1 MRKLF
6 NIKFESNCY
15 WSNRSNGRE
24 LIKILLLR
32 SEVKH
37 ILVLTRKKLEVS
49 STKLDVHVINFAEID
64 KYRNII
70 KGDILFSALGTTLK
84 DAKSKTKQFEVD
96 YTYQYNLAK
105 ISSENNVKTLS
116 LVSSSGANEN
126 SLFFYPKIK
135 GLLESSVKQLSF
147 ENIQIYQPP
156 FLIRQSDVM
165 RVNEKIGIFIF
176 KALNSVG
183 VLNSLKPLSVSRLA
197 EKMVNEALKKHPQR
211 VMVFENKDI
220 IV

>member
-1 MRKLF
+1 MKA
-6 NIKFESNCY
+6 IVIGATGAT
-15 WSNRSNGRE
+15 GRE

-37 ILVLTRKKLEVS
+37 ILALTRKKLEVS
-49 STKLDVHVINFAEID
+49 SPKLDVHVVNFAEID
-64 KYRNII
+64 KYSSII

-135 GLLESSVKQLSF
+135 GLLESSVKQLNF

-165 RVNEKIGIFIF
+165 RSNEKIGIFIF

-183 VLNSLKPLSVSRLA
+183 ILNSLRPLPVSRLA
-197 EKMVNEALKKHPQR
+197 EKMVDESLTKHPQR

-220 IV
+220 ID

>member
-1 MRKLF
+1 MKA
-6 NIKFESNCY
+6 IVIGATGAT
-15 WSNRSNGRE
+15 GRE
-24 LIKILLLR
+24 LIKKLLQN
-32 SEVKH
+32 SVIKH
-37 ILVLTRKKLEVS
+37 ILVFTRKKLDVS
-49 STKLDVHVINFAEID
+49 SPKLDVRLINFAEID

-70 KGDILFSALGTTLK
+70 NGDILFSALGTTLK

-126 SLFFYPKIK
+126 SLFFYPRIK
-135 GLLESSVKQLSF
+135 GLLESSVKQLNF

-165 RVNEKIGIFIF
+165 RGNEKIGIFIF

-183 VLNSLKPLSVSRLA
+183 ILNSLKPLSVSKLA

-211 VMVFENKDI
+211 VIVFENKDI
-220 IV
+220 II

>member
-1 MRKLF
+1 MKA
-6 NIKFESNCY
+6 IVIGATGAT
-15 WSNRSNGRE
+15 GRE
-24 LIKILLLR
+24 LIKILLQN
-32 SEVKH
+32 SVVKH
-37 ILVLTRKKLEVS
+37 ILVFTRKKLDVS
-49 STKLDVHVINFAEID
+49 SPKLDVQVINFAEID

-165 RVNEKIGIFIF
+165 RSNEKIGIFIF

-183 VLNSLKPLSVSRLA
+183 ILNSLKPLPVSRLA
-197 EKMVNEALKKHPQR
+197 EKMVDEALKKHPKR
-211 VMVFENKDI
+211 VMIFENKDI
-220 IV
+220 IN

>member
-1 MRKLF
+1 MKA
-6 NIKFESNCY
+6 IVIGATGAT
-15 WSNRSNGRE
+15 GRE

-32 SEVKH
+32 SEFKH
-37 ILVLTRKKLEVS
+37 ILALTRKKLEVS
-49 STKLDVHVINFAEID
+49 SPKLDVHVVNFAEID
-64 KYRNII
+64 KYSSII

-135 GLLESSVKQLSF
+135 GLLESSVKQLNF

-165 RVNEKIGIFIF
+165 RSNEKIGIFIF

-183 VLNSLKPLSVSRLA
+183 ILNSLRPLPVSRLA
-197 EKMVNEALKKHPQR
+197 EKMVDESLTKQPQR

-220 IV
+220 ID

>member
-1 MRKLF
+1 MKA
-6 NIKFESNCY
+6 IVIGATGAT
-15 WSNRSNGRE
+15 GRE
-24 LIKILLLR
+24 LIKKLLQN
-32 SEVKH
+32 SIVKH
-37 ILVLTRKKLEVS
+37 ILVFTRKKLDVS
-49 STKLDVHVINFAEID
+49 SPKLDVHVINFAEID
-64 KYRNII
+64 KYSSII
-70 KGDILFSALGTTLK
+70 NGDILFSALGTTLK

-135 GLLESSVKQLSF
+135 GLLESSVKQLNF

-165 RVNEKIGIFIF
+165 RGNEKIGIFIF

-183 VLNSLKPLSVSRLA
+183 ILNSLKPLPVSRLA
-197 EKMVNEALKKHPQR
+197 DKMVNEALKKHPKR

-220 IV
+220 ID

>member
-1 MRKLF
+1 MKA
-6 NIKFESNCY
+6 IVIGATGAT
-15 WSNRSNGRE
+15 GRE

-37 ILVLTRKKLEVS
+37 ILALTRKKLEVS
-49 STKLDVHVINFAEID
+49 SPKLDVHVVNFAEID
-64 KYRNII
+64 KYSSII
-70 KGDILFSALGTTLK
+70 NGDILFSALGTTLK

-126 SLFFYPKIK
+126 SLFFYPRIK
-135 GLLESSVKQLSF
+135 GLLESSVKQLNF

-165 RVNEKIGIFIF
+165 RSNEKIGIFIF

-183 VLNSLKPLSVSRLA
+183 ILNSLRPLPVSRLA
-197 EKMVNEALKKHPQR
+197 EKMVDESLTKQPQR

-220 IV
+220 ID

>member
-1 MRKLF
+1 MKA
-6 NIKFESNCY
+6 IVIGATGAT
-15 WSNRSNGRE
+15 GRE
-24 LIKILLLR
+24 LIKKLLQN
-32 SEVKH
+32 SIIKN
-37 ILVLTRKKLEVS
+37 ILVFTRKKLDVS
-49 STKLDVHVINFAEID
+49 SPKLDVHVINFAEID

-70 KGDILFSALGTTLK
+70 NGDILFSALGTTLK

-135 GLLESSVKQLSF
+135 GLLESSVKQL
-147 ENIQIYQPP
+147 
-156 FLIRQSDVM
+156 
-165 RVNEKIGIFIF
+165 IF

-183 VLNSLKPLSVSRLA
+183 ILNSLRPLPVAKLA
-197 EKMVNEALKKHPQR
+197 DKMVNESLKKHPQR

-220 IV
+220 ID

>member
-1 MRKLF
+1 MKA
-6 NIKFESNCY
+6 IVIGATGAT
-15 WSNRSNGRE
+15 GRE

-165 RVNEKIGIFIF
+165 RVNEKIGIFVF

-220 IV
+220 II

>member
-1 MRKLF
+1 MKA
-6 NIKFESNCY
+6 IVIGATGAT
-15 WSNRSNGRE
+15 GRE

-37 ILVLTRKKLEVS
+37 ILVLTRKKLKVS

-70 KGDILFSALGTTLK
+70 KGDILFSAFGTTLK

-135 GLLESSVKQLSF
+135 GLLESSVKQLNF

-220 IV
+220 II

>member
-1 MRKLF
+1 MKAIVIGA
-6 NIKFESNCY
+6 NGAT
-15 WSNRSNGRE
+15 GRE

-37 ILVLTRKKLEVS
+37 ILALTRKKLEVS
-49 STKLDVHVINFAEID
+49 SPKLDVHVVNFAEID
-64 KYRNII
+64 KYSSII

-135 GLLESSVKQLSF
+135 GLLESSVKQLNF

-165 RVNEKIGIFIF
+165 RSNEKIGIFIF

-183 VLNSLKPLSVSRLA
+183 ILNSLRPLPVSRLA

-211 VMVFENKDI
+211 VMIFENKDI
-220 IV
+220 ID

>member
-1 MRKLF
+1 MKA
-6 NIKFESNCY
+6 IVIGATGAT
-15 WSNRSNGRE
+15 GRE
-24 LIKILLLR
+24 LIKKLLQN
-32 SEVKH
+32 SIVKH
-37 ILVLTRKKLEVS
+37 ILVFTRKKLDVS
-49 STKLDVHVINFAEID
+49 SPKLDVHVINFAEID
-64 KYRNII
+64 KYSSII
-70 KGDILFSALGTTLK
+70 NGDILFSALGTTLK

-135 GLLESSVKQLSF
+135 GLLESSVKQLNF

-165 RVNEKIGIFIF
+165 RSNEKIGIFIF

-183 VLNSLKPLSVSRLA
+183 ILNSLKPLPVSRLA
-197 EKMVNEALKKHPQR
+197 DKMVNEALKKHPKR

-220 IV
+220 ID

>member
-1 MRKLF
+1 MKA
-6 NIKFESNCY
+6 IVIGATGAT
-15 WSNRSNGRE
+15 GRE

-37 ILVLTRKKLEVS
+37 ILVLTRKKLKVS
-49 STKLDVHVINFAEID
+49 STKLDVHVINFAEIV

-135 GLLESSVKQLSF
+135 GLLESSVKKLNF

-165 RVNEKIGIFIF
+165 RSNEKIGIFIF

-183 VLNSLKPLSVSRLA
+183 ILNSLRPLSVSRLA
-197 EKMVNEALKKHPQR
+197 EKMVDESLTKQPQR

-220 IV
+220 ID

>member
-1 MRKLF
+1 MKA
-6 NIKFESNCY
+6 IVIGATGAT
-15 WSNRSNGRE
+15 GRE
-24 LIKILLLR
+24 LIKILLQR

-37 ILVLTRKKLEVS
+37 ILVFTRKKLDVS
-49 STKLDVHVINFAEID
+49 SPKLDVQVINFAEID
-64 KYRNII
+64 KYSNII
-70 KGDILFSALGTTLK
+70 NGDILFSALGTTLK
-84 DAKSKTKQFEVD
+84 DAKSKKKQFEVD

-105 ISSENNVKTLS
+105 ISSDNNVKTLS

-126 SLFFYPKIK
+126 SLFFYPKVK

-156 FLIRQSDVM
+156 FLIRQPDVM
-165 RVNEKIGIFIF
+165 RSNEKIGIFIF

-183 VLNSLKPLSVSRLA
+183 ILNSLKPLPVSRLA
-197 EKMVNEALKKHPQR
+197 EKMVDEALKKHPQR

-220 IV
+220 ID

>member
-1 MRKLF
+1 MKA
-6 NIKFESNCY
+6 IVIGASGAT
-15 WSNRSNGRE
+15 GRE

-37 ILVLTRKKLEVS
+37 ILVFTRKKLDVS
-49 STKLDVHVINFAEID
+49 SPKLDVRLINFAEID

-70 KGDILFSALGTTLK
+70 NGDILFSALGTTLK

-135 GLLESSVKQLSF
+135 GLLESSVKQLNF

-165 RVNEKIGIFIF
+165 RANEKIGIFIF

-183 VLNSLKPLSVSRLA
+183 ILNSLKPLPVSRLA
-197 EKMVNEALKKHPQR
+197 DKMVNEALKKHPKR

-220 IV
+220 ID

>member
-1 MRKLF
+1 MKA
-6 NIKFESNCY
+6 IVIGATGAT
-15 WSNRSNGRE
+15 GRE

-37 ILVLTRKKLEVS
+37 ILAFTRKKLDVS
-49 STKLDVHVINFAEID
+49 NPKLDVHVINFAEID

-126 SLFFYPKIK
+126 SLFFYPRIK
-135 GLLESSVKQLSF
+135 GLLESSVKQLNF
-147 ENIQIYQPP
+147 ENIQIYHPP

-165 RVNEKIGIFIF
+165 RSNEKIGIFIF

-183 VLNSLKPLSVSRLA
+183 ILNSLRPLPVAKLA
-197 EKMVNEALKKHPQR
+197 DKMVNESLKKHPQR

-220 IV
+220 ID

>member
-1 MRKLF
+1 MKA
-6 NIKFESNCY
+6 IVIGATGAT
-15 WSNRSNGRE
+15 GRE

-70 KGDILFSALGTTLK
+70 NGDILFSALGTTLK

-126 SLFFYPKIK
+126 SLFFYPRIK

-165 RVNEKIGIFIF
+165 RVNEKIGIFVF

-220 IV
+220 II

>member
-1 MRKLF
+1 MKA
-6 NIKFESNCY
+6 IVIGATGAT
-15 WSNRSNGRE
+15 GRE

-37 ILVLTRKKLEVS
+37 ILALTRKKLEVS
-49 STKLDVHVINFAEID
+49 SPKLDVHVVNFAEID
-64 KYRNII
+64 KYSSII
-70 KGDILFSALGTTLK
+70 NGDILFSALGTTLK

-135 GLLESSVKQLSF
+135 GLLESSVKQLNF

-165 RVNEKIGIFIF
+165 RSNEKIGIFIF

-183 VLNSLKPLSVSRLA
+183 ILNSLRPLPVSRLA
-197 EKMVNEALKKHPQR
+197 EKMVDESLTKHPQR

-220 IV
+220 ID

>member
-1 MRKLF
+1 MKAIVSGATRAT
-6 NIKFESNCY
+6 
-15 WSNRSNGRE
+15 GRE
-24 LIKILLLR
+24 VIKILLQN
-32 SEVKH
+32 SVVKH
-37 ILVLTRKKLEVS
+37 ILVFTRKKLDVS
-49 STKLDVHVINFAEID
+49 SPKLDVHVINFAEID

-70 KGDILFSALGTTLK
+70 NGDILFSALGTTLK
-84 DAKSKTKQFEVD
+84 DAKSKTKQFEID

-105 ISSENNVKTLS
+105 ISSENNVKILS

-135 GLLESSVKQLSF
+135 GLLESSVKQLNF

-165 RVNEKIGIFIF
+165 RSNEKIGIFIF

-220 IV
+220 LN

>member
-1 MRKLF
+1 MKA
-6 NIKFESNCY
+6 IVIGATGAT
-15 WSNRSNGRE
+15 GRE
-24 LIKILLLR
+24 LIKKLLQN
-32 SEVKH
+32 SIVKH
-37 ILVLTRKKLEVS
+37 ILVFTRKKLDVS
-49 STKLDVHVINFAEID
+49 SPKLDVHVINFAEID
-64 KYRNII
+64 KYSSII
-70 KGDILFSALGTTLK
+70 NGDILFSALGTTLK

-105 ISSENNVKTLS
+105 ISSENNVKILS

-126 SLFFYPKIK
+126 SLFFYLKIK
-135 GLLESSVKQLSF
+135 GLLESSVKQLNF

-165 RVNEKIGIFIF
+165 RSNEKIGIFIF

-183 VLNSLKPLSVSRLA
+183 ILNSLKPLPVSRLA
-197 EKMVNEALKKHPQR
+197 DKMVNEALKKHPKR

-220 IV
+220 ID

>member
-1 MRKLF
+1 LKAIVIGA
-6 NIKFESNCY
+6 NGAT
-15 WSNRSNGRE
+15 GRE

-37 ILVLTRKKLEVS
+37 ILALTRKKLEVS
-49 STKLDVHVINFAEID
+49 SPKLDVHVVNFAEID
-64 KYRNII
+64 KYSSII

-135 GLLESSVKQLSF
+135 GLLESSVKQLNF

-165 RVNEKIGIFIF
+165 RSNEKIGIFIF

-183 VLNSLKPLSVSRLA
+183 ILNSLRPLPVSRLA

-211 VMVFENKDI
+211 VMIFENKDI
-220 IV
+220 ID

>member
-1 MRKLF
+1 MKA
-6 NIKFESNCY
+6 IVIGATGAT
-15 WSNRSNGRE
+15 GRE
-24 LIKILLLR
+24 LIKNLLQN
-32 SEVKH
+32 SVIKH
-37 ILVLTRKKLEVS
+37 ILVLTRKKIDVS
-49 STKLDVHVINFAEID
+49 NPKLDVHVINFADID

-165 RVNEKIGIFIF
+165 RSNEKIGVFIF

-183 VLNSLKPLSVSRLA
+183 ILNSLKPLPVSRLA
-197 EKMVNEALKKHPQR
+197 EKMVDEALKKHPKR
-211 VMVFENKDI
+211 VMIFENKDI
-220 IV
+220 IN

>member
-1 MRKLF
+1 MKA
-6 NIKFESNCY
+6 IVIGATGAT
-15 WSNRSNGRE
+15 GRE

-37 ILVLTRKKLEVS
+37 ILAFTRKKLDVS
-49 STKLDVHVINFAEID
+49 NPKLDVHVINFAEID

-135 GLLESSVKQLSF
+135 GLLESSVKQLNF

-165 RVNEKIGIFIF
+165 RGNEKIGIFIF

-183 VLNSLKPLSVSRLA
+183 ILNSLRPLPVAKLA
-197 EKMVNEALKKHPQR
+197 DKMVNESLKKHPQR

-220 IV
+220 ID

>member
-1 MRKLF
+1 MKA
-6 NIKFESNCY
+6 IVIGATGAT
-15 WSNRSNGRE
+15 GRE

-96 YTYQYNLAK
+96 YTYQYNLAQ

-126 SLFFYPKIK
+126 SLFFYPRIK
-135 GLLESSVKQLSF
+135 GLLESSVKQLNF

-165 RVNEKIGIFIF
+165 RSNEKIGIFIF

-183 VLNSLKPLSVSRLA
+183 ILNSLKPLSVSRLA

-211 VMVFENKDI
+211 VIVFENKDI
-220 IV
+220 II

>member
-1 MRKLF
+1 MKA
-6 NIKFESNCY
+6 IVIGATGAT
-15 WSNRSNGRE
+15 GRE
-24 LIKILLLR
+24 LIKILLLS

-37 ILVLTRKKLEVS
+37 ILVFTRKKLDVS
-49 STKLDVHVINFAEID
+49 SPKLDVHVINFAEID

-70 KGDILFSALGTTLK
+70 NGDILFSALGTTLK

-96 YTYQYNLAK
+96 YTYQYNLSK

-135 GLLESSVKQLSF
+135 GLLESSVKKLSF
-147 ENIQIYQPP
+147 ENIQIYQPS

-165 RVNEKIGIFIF
+165 RSNEKIGIFIF

-183 VLNSLKPLSVSRLA
+183 ILNSLRPLPVSRLA
-197 EKMVNEALKKHPQR
+197 KKMVDEALKKHPKR

-220 IV
+220 ID

>member
-1 MRKLF
+1 MKA
-6 NIKFESNCY
+6 IVIGATGAT
-15 WSNRSNGRE
+15 GRE

-37 ILVLTRKKLEVS
+37 ILVFSRKKLDVS
-49 STKLDVHVINFAEID
+49 SPKLDVHVINFAEID
-64 KYRNII
+64 NYRNII
-70 KGDILFSALGTTLK
+70 NGDILFSALGTTLK

-135 GLLESSVKQLSF
+135 GLLESSVKQLNF

-165 RVNEKIGIFIF
+165 RANEKIGIFIF

-183 VLNSLKPLSVSRLA
+183 ILNSLKPLPVSRLA
-197 EKMVNEALKKHPQR
+197 DKMVNEALKKHPKR

-220 IV
+220 ID

>member
-1 MRKLF
+1 MKA
-6 NIKFESNCY
+6 IVIGATGAT
-15 WSNRSNGRE
+15 GRE
-24 LIKILLLR
+24 LIKKLLQN
-32 SEVKH
+32 SVIKN
-37 ILVLTRKKLEVS
+37 ILVFTRKKLDVS
-49 STKLDVHVINFAEID
+49 SPKLDVHLINFAEID

-70 KGDILFSALGTTLK
+70 NGDILFSALGTTLK

-126 SLFFYPKIK
+126 SLFFYPRIK
-135 GLLESSVKQLSF
+135 GLLESSVKQLNF

-165 RVNEKIGIFIF
+165 RSNEKIGIFIF

-183 VLNSLKPLSVSRLA
+183 IHNSLRPLPVAKLA
-197 EKMVNEALKKHPQR
+197 DKMVNESLKKHPQR

-220 IV
+220 ID

>member
-1 MRKLF
+1 LKA
-6 NIKFESNCY
+6 IVIGATGAT
-15 WSNRSNGRE
+15 GRE
-24 LIKILLLR
+24 LIKKLLQN
-32 SEVKH
+32 SVIKH
-37 ILVLTRKKLEVS
+37 ILVFTRKKLDVS
-49 STKLDVHVINFAEID
+49 NPKLDVHVINFAEID

-126 SLFFYPKIK
+126 SLFFYPRIK
-135 GLLESSVKQLSF
+135 GLLESSVKQLNF

-165 RVNEKIGIFIF
+165 RGNEKIGIFIF

-183 VLNSLKPLSVSRLA
+183 IFNSLKPLPVSRLA
-197 EKMVNEALKKHPQR
+197 EKMVDEALKKHPKR
-211 VMVFENKDI
+211 VMVFKNKDI
-220 IV
+220 ID

>member
-1 MRKLF
+1 MKA
-6 NIKFESNCY
+6 IVIGATGAT
-15 WSNRSNGRE
+15 GRE
-24 LIKILLLR
+24 LLKILLLR

-37 ILVLTRKKLEVS
+37 ILALTRKKLEVS
-49 STKLDVHVINFAEID
+49 SPKLDVHVVNFAEID
-64 KYRNII
+64 KYSSII
-70 KGDILFSALGTTLK
+70 NGDILFSALGTTLK

-105 ISSENNVKTLS
+105 ISSENNVKILS

-126 SLFFYPKIK
+126 SLFFYPRIK
-135 GLLESSVKQLSF
+135 GLLESSVKQLNF

-165 RVNEKIGIFIF
+165 RSNEKIGIFIF

-183 VLNSLKPLSVSRLA
+183 ILNSLRPLPVSRLA
-197 EKMVNEALKKHPQR
+197 EKMVDESLTKQPQR

-220 IV
+220 ID

>member
-1 MRKLF
+1 MKV
-6 NIKFESNCY
+6 IVIGATGAT
-15 WSNRSNGRE
+15 GRE

-37 ILVLTRKKLEVS
+37 ILVFTRKKLDVS
-49 STKLDVHVINFAEID
+49 GTKLDVHLINFAEID

-70 KGDILFSALGTTLK
+70 NGDILFSALGTTLK

-135 GLLESSVKQLSF
+135 GLLESSVKQLNF

-165 RVNEKIGIFIF
+165 RSNEKIGIFIF

-183 VLNSLKPLSVSRLA
+183 ILNSLRPLPVSRLA
-197 EKMVNEALKKHPQR
+197 EKMVDESLTKQPQR

-220 IV
+220 ID

>member
-1 MRKLF
+1 LKA
-6 NIKFESNCY
+6 IVIGASGAT
-15 WSNRSNGRE
+15 GRE
-24 LIKILLLR
+24 LIKILLQK
-32 SEVKH
+32 SEVKQ
-37 ILVLTRKKLEVS
+37 ILVFTRKKLDVS
-49 STKLDVHVINFAEID
+49 SPKLDVHVINFAEVD
-64 KYRNII
+64 KYSSII
-70 KGDILFSALGTTLK
+70 NGDILFSALGTTLK

-135 GLLESSVKQLSF
+135 GLLERSVKQLNF

-165 RVNEKIGIFIF
+165 RANEKIGIFIF

-183 VLNSLKPLSVSRLA
+183 VLNSLKPLPVSRLA
-197 EKMVNEALKKHPQR
+197 EKMVDEALKKHSQR
-211 VMVFENKDI
+211 VMVFKNKDI
-220 IV
+220 II

>member
-1 MRKLF
+1 MKA
-6 NIKFESNCY
+6 IVIGATGAT
-15 WSNRSNGRE
+15 GRE

-37 ILVLTRKKLEVS
+37 ILVLTRKKLKVS
-49 STKLDVHVINFAEID
+49 STKLDVHVINFAEIV

-135 GLLESSVKQLSF
+135 GLLESSVKKLNF

-165 RVNEKIGIFIF
+165 RSNEKIGIFIF

-183 VLNSLKPLSVSRLA
+183 ILNSLRPLPVSRLA
-197 EKMVNEALKKHPQR
+197 EKMVDESLTKHPQR

-220 IV
+220 ID